1 MATRQAVNIPSNS
14 LAFSSDTE
22 VITLPSV
29 IPKTY
34 DLCYNHSLCLRQN
47 ISLLISDLL
56 PLAHKSIKKNQQ
68 LTDHN
73 NKYFI

>member
-1 MATRQAVNIPSNS
+1 MATRQEVNIPSNS
-14 LAFSSDTE
+14 LAFSSNRED
-22 VITLPSV
+22 ITFLSV

-56 PLAHKSIKKNQQ
+56 PFASKSI
-68 LTDHN
+68 
-73 NKYFI
+73 